1 MTIQLHPDQGAPGNT
16 RGARGVNMTTIQ
28 EIPNHTVE
36 KIGGS
41 SMSRT
46 AELLE
51 TVLIGDRSG
60 DALYNRIIVVSAYAG
75 ITDALLEHKKTG
87 KQGVYAQFANAKGGW
102 GWNDALSEVGDMM
115 LALNADIFDD
125 EGARHSADTFI
136 RERIEGVRSC
146 LVDLGRICSFGHFQL
161 DQHLLT
167 VREMLASLGEAQSA
181 FNTVILL
188 AHHGVNARLV
198 DLTGW
203 RQEGTEDLNACINAA
218 FATVDITRELP
229 IVTGYAQCREVL
241 MGTYDR
247 GYSEVTLSRIAAV
260 TGAGEAIIHKEF
272 HLSSADPRIVG
283 VENVRIVGR
292 TNWDV
297 ADQLSNLGMEAI
309 HPRAAKSLRQAGIP
323 LRVKNAFDPSH
334 DGTVV
339 WTDTSNDQPAAG
351 VEMVTGLRGVF
362 AFEFHDQ
369 DMVGVKGF
377 DAQVLETL
385 TRHNVWIVSKISNAN
400 TITHFV
406 KGSMKKI
413 RKAEADLC
421 GAFPNAEVSLRKVA
435 LISAIGRNLG
445 DPSLLPRIVRVL
457 DEAGILPLGIHDPM
471 RKVDIQVVI
480 EDADHDGAVIAMHRA
495 LIEDSGKTS
504 ELPLHRAA

>member
-1 MTIQLHPDQGAPGNT
+1 
-16 RGARGVNMTTIQ
+16 
-28 EIPNHTVE
+28 
-36 KIGGS
+36 
-41 SMSRT
+41 MSRT
-46 AELLE
+46 AELLD
-51 TVLIGDRSG
+51 TVLVGGRSG
-60 DALYNRIIVVSAYAG
+60 DALYNRIFVVSAYAG

-87 KQGVYAQFANAKGGW
+87 KPGVYAQFANAEGGW
-102 GWNDALSEVGDMM
+102 GWNDALSGVRDSM
-115 LALNADIFDD
+115 LALNAGIFDED
-125 EGARHSADTFI
+125 GARQSADAFV

-167 VREMLASLGEAQSA
+167 VREMLSSLGEAHSA
-181 FNTVILL
+181 FNTVLLL
-188 AHHGVNARLV
+188 AQHGVNARLV

-203 RQEGTEDLNACINAA
+203 RQEGTSDLNACISAA
-218 FATVDITRELP
+218 FATVDLTRELP

-247 GYSEVTLSRIAAV
+247 GYSEVTLSRIAAM

-283 VENVRIVGR
+283 MENVRIVGR

-323 LRVKNAFDPSH
+323 LRVRNAFDPAH
-334 DGTVV
+334 EGTVI
-339 WTDTSNDQPAAG
+339 WADESAAQPAAG
-351 VEMVTGLRGVF
+351 VEMITGLREVF
-362 AFEFHDQ
+362 AFEFHDP
-369 DMVGVKGF
+369 DMVGVKGY
-377 DAQVLETL
+377 DTQLLETL

-406 KGSMKKI
+406 KGSMKNI
-413 RKAEADLC
+413 RQAEADLC
-421 GAFPNAEVSLRKVA
+421 RSFPNAEVSLRKVA
-435 LISAIGRNLG
+435 LISAIGRNLR

-457 DEAGILPLGIHDPM
+457 DAAGIVPLGIHDPM
-471 RKVDIQVVI
+471 RKVDIQVVVN
-480 EDADHDGAVIAMHRA
+480 DKDHDGAVIAMHRA
-495 LIEDSGKTS
+495 LVEVDRQTKQIT
-504 ELPLHRAA
+504 LHRAA

>member
-1 MTIQLHPDQGAPGNT
+1 MI
-16 RGARGVNMTTIQ
+16 TTQ
-28 EIPNHTVE
+28 DTPRHTVE

-46 AELLE
+46 AQLLDS
-51 TVLIGDRSG
+51 VLIGTRSG
-60 DALYNRIIVVSAYAG
+60 DDLYNRIIVVSAYAG

-87 KQGVYAQFANAKGGW
+87 EPGVYAQFANARGGWGW
-102 GWNDALSEVGDMM
+102 GWNDALSTVGEKM
-115 LALNADIFDD
+115 LTLNAEIFGD

-167 VREMLASLGEAQSA
+167 VREMLSSLGEAQSA
-181 FNTVILL
+181 FNTVTLL

-203 RQEGTEDLNACINAA
+203 RQEGTADLNTCITTA
-218 FATVDITRELP
+218 FATVDVTRELP
-229 IVTGYAQCREVL
+229 IVTGYAQCSEVL

-247 GYSEVTLSRIAAV
+247 GYSEVTLSRIAAA
-260 TGAGEAIIHKEF
+260 TGAAEAIIHKEF
-272 HLSSADPRIVG
+272 HLSSADPHIVG
-283 VENVRIVGR
+283 VDNVRIVGR

-323 LRVKNAFDPSH
+323 LRVKNAFAPTH
-334 DGTVV
+334 DGTVI
-339 WTDTSNDQPAAG
+339 WTDTGNDQPAAG
-351 VEMVTGLRGVF
+351 VEMVTGLRNVF

-369 DMVGVKGF
+369 EMVGVKGY

-413 RKAEADLC
+413 RQAEADLC
-421 GAFPNAEVSLRKVA
+421 RAYPTAEVSLRKVA
-435 LISAIGRNLG
+435 LISAIGRNLS
-445 DPSLLPRIVRVL
+445 DPSFLPRIVRVL
-457 DEAGILPLGIHDPM
+457 DAAGIVPLGIHDPM
-471 RKVDIQVVI
+471 RKVDIQVVV
-480 EDADHDGAVIAMHRA
+480 EDADHDGAVIVMHRA
-495 LIEDSGKTS
+495 LVEGDSQTN
-504 ELPLHRAA
+504 ELTLCHAA

>member
-1 MTIQLHPDQGAPGNT
+1 MTPDTQ
-16 RGARGVNMTTIQ
+16 R
-28 EIPNHTVE
+28 HTVE
-36 KIGGS
+36 KIGGT

-46 AELLE
+46 RDLLD
-51 TVLIGDRSG
+51 TVLIGDRTG

-87 KQGVYAQFANAKGGW
+87 EAGVYAQFADTDGGW
-102 GWNDALSEVGDMM
+102 GWNDALTAVCAKMH
-115 LALNADIFDD
+115 AQNAAVFDD
-125 EGARHSADTFI
+125 EGARQTADAFI

-181 FNTVILL
+181 FNTVLLL
-188 AHHGVNARLV
+188 AQHGVNARLV

-203 RQEGTEDLNACINAA
+203 RQEGTDDLNACITAA
-218 FATVDITRELP
+218 FENIDVTRELP
-229 IVTGYAQCREVL
+229 VVTGYAQCREVL

-247 GYSEVTLSRIAAV
+247 GYSEVTLSRVAAV

-283 VENVRIVGR
+283 VDNVRIVGR

-323 LRVKNAFDPSH
+323 LRVRNAFDPGH
-334 DGTVV
+334 EGTVIWSDSGAV
-339 WTDTSNDQPAAG
+339 QVAAG
-351 VEMVTGLRGVF
+351 VEMVTGLRDVY

-369 DMVGVKGF
+369 DMVGVKGY
-377 DAQVLETL
+377 DAQILETL

-406 KGSMKKI
+406 KGSMKKM
-413 RKAEADLC
+413 RQAEADLSR
-421 GAFPNAEVSLRKVA
+421 AFPNADLSLRKVA
-435 LISAIGRNLG
+435 LISALGRNLR
-445 DPSLLPRIVRVL
+445 DPSLLSRIISVL
-457 DEAGILPLGIHDPM
+457 DGVGIHPLGIHDAM
-471 RKVDIQVVI
+471 RKVDIQVVV

-495 LIEDSGKTS
+495 LIETDARPKTDART
-504 ELPLHRAA
+504 EDARTEAVPLHKAA